1 MALRTG
7 FKPHSVVSI
16 NIPNTQP
23 SGDWSGISTPITTL
37 DSGVY
42 YFTYNI
48 SYVPVGVGPISNTF
62 TAITTVFPWI
72 DANTNI
78 VCSTPNTGQLGGINT
93 DILYQS
99 LSGTAIITTDN
110 TPVYLKLYCAVTGT
124 WGTILP
130 TSNQLNRII
139 ILKLSSA

>member
-1 MALRTG
+1 MAIRNG
-7 FKPHSVVSI
+7 FKPHSVVAI
-16 NIPNTQP
+16 NIPNTQI

-48 SYVPVGVGPISNTF
+48 SYVPIGVGPISTTL
-62 TAITTVFPWI
+62 TAITTVLPWV
-72 DANTNI
+72 DVNTNI
-78 VCSTPNTGQLGGINT
+78 VCSSPNTGHLGGGNEAIM
-93 DILYQS
+93 YQS

-124 WGTILP
+124 WGSILP
-130 TSNQLNRII
+130 TSNQLNRIV